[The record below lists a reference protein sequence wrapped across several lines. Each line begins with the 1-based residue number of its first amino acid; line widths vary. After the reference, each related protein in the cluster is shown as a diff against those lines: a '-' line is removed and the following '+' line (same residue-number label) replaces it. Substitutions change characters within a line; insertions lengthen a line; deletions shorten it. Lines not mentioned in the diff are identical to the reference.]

1 MSGIKIPVS
10 ADFDASQVQQQ
21 LNQFQKQINDLG
33 KQIAQTNKVKFNPV
47 TKASIDDM
55 QKFVAQF
62 EALKKVSGDLNKR
75 INATGQQG
83 RGFFDLDWSKMYPD
97 QASMR
102 RQQAKAFQYVTGS
115 AFDQPP
121 AGSNHGRTAA
131 QMAGNAARAG
141 LDAMGPA
148 GRVASN
154 AVGTG
159 MSSGWGAGV
168 AGLLGGMLALGVSK
182 IVGAAMEK
190 LDEAEKNS
198 IANDRLK
205 RQLGDVNV
213 SFDAL
218 NKSVQILAQRNHL
231 LYSEAGQL
239 AQQFTKVG
247 NVSERQYKSLAD
259 EVGTGVGMSRAFGLD
274 PSQGVSTLATF
285 RGMRLTGNDQD
296 TRRMA
301 LLIGETIG
309 KADAFAKSGEVMDAL
324 ASFATNQTRLS
335 LGGTPMGAYAGYL
348 SAMAGSGIPGLDVQN
363 SSAILSRIIGTLQ
376 NGGGAGEAS
385 QFFSARIAER
395 NGLNPIAGAIW
406 RENPMATVGEA
417 FGPNTAM
424 GRYLSK
430 RGISVGAGA
439 GGSFY
444 QQTIEQLKRDYSD
457 PFMQVEAASKH
468 LGIGR
473 NQAAAMLDMNPNQM
487 GELERRLGKNFNL
500 SDLNG
505 ESIATLGRLVTG
517 DSNTFQ
523 SVAGELRSR
532 TGSAALTATER
543 KKLDAAMSGGSRE
556 EQLNTLMGLVAS
568 RGQEQTQGKDIH
580 DSKTALENM
589 KTMMASMLIPYT
601 QDIRTGILYMAGKD
615 DGLTGEDVLKK
626 IAESESVTRNRR
638 IDREAE
644 ATKAQI
650 DKDYDSKLDALRLRG
665 GNSALA
671 QLGWYK
677 EYQDKVAAGTA
688 TQEDKDEYLY
698 QFRYREGKMGVP
710 AMFGD
715 GGTEAGNLNIE
726 RRRLKHEADAE
737 AETKR
742 KQEADRLKKELDQ
755 IESMD
760 KLTSTMEKT
769 NEILNQ
775 NTPDGPIQN
784 ASFSTGGGLASM
796 RGGNL
801 AGFARNA
808 TGKLARDPAL
818 IAAVAEAEK
827 EIGAPAGYLWA
838 QMGVESN
845 YNPNAVSPAG
855 AMGLAQVMP
864 GTLRNLERRFGR
876 KLNPFDPSD
885 SVFIQKEVMRENHGR
900 FGNWDDAARAY
911 NGGWSPWRWGNPETS
926 SYVPK
931 IHSRMRQGTPL
942 PDGHQDRKME
952 QRFIFDAA
960 PIEVIHKNERGQEVM
975 PPQQLATRVAPASP
989 AGTARIS

>member
-83 RGFFDLDWSKMYPD
+83 KGFFDLDWSKMYPD

-115 AFDQPP
+115 SFDQP
-121 AGSNHGRTAA
+121 AGGGSTHGRTAA
-131 QMAGNAARAG
+131 HMAGNAARSG

-154 AVGTG
+154 AIGTG
-159 MSSGWGAGV
+159 MSSGFGAGV

-247 NVSERQYKSLAD
+247 NVSERQYKTLAD
-259 EVGTGVGMSRAFGLD
+259 EVGTGVGMSRSFGLD
-274 PSQGVSTLATF
+274 PSQGVGTLATF
-285 RGMRLTGNDQD
+285 RGMRVTGNDQD

-324 ASFATNQTRLS
+324 ASFATNQTRMS
-335 LGGTPMGAYAGYL
+335 LGGTPMNAYAGYL

-363 SSAILSRIIGTLQ
+363 SSAILSRVISTLQ

-385 QFFSARIAER
+385 QFFSARIAQR

-406 RENPMATVGEA
+406 RENPMASINEA
-417 FGPNTAM
+417 FGPDTAM
-424 GRYLSK
+424 GKFLGK
-430 RGISVGAGA
+430 RGVNVSGGA

-444 QQTIEQLKRDYSD
+444 AQTLEQLKSDYKD
-457 PFMQVEAASKH
+457 PFMLLNATSRH
-468 LGIGR
+468 LGVSHG
-473 NQAAAMLDMNPNQM
+473 QAAALLDIAPNQM
-487 GELERRLGKNFNL
+487 GELQSRLGKF
-500 SDLNG
+500 DLKSLNS
-505 ESIATLGRLVTG
+505 ESIATMGKLLNGN
-517 DSNTFQ
+517 DNTFNN
-523 SVAGELRSR
+523 VASELKSR
-532 TGSAALTATER
+532 TGADALTPEER
-543 KKLDAAMSGGSRE
+543 KKLDAAMSGSRDDKI
-556 EQLNTLMGLVAS
+556 NTLMSLVAS

-601 QDIRTGILYMAGKD
+601 QDIRTGILWMAGDRKM
-615 DGLTGEDVLKK
+615 TGSEVLQD
-626 IAESESVTRNRR
+626 IANKESELRIKRIRGDESNSRANADKVFAGQMGGLYLNEGNLSDTAKNSFIWRR
-638 IDREAE
+638 YKE
-644 ATKAQI
+644 
-650 DKDYDSKLDALRLRG
+650 KLD
-665 GNSALA
+665 
-671 QLGWYK
+671 
-677 EYQDKVAAGTA
+677 AGTA
-688 TQEDKDEYLY
+688 TDEDRDLAIANLKWRSPSTMLNEQGQAELARLEAARDDAKKKASDKAEDLLKAERDRI
-698 QFRYREGKMGVP
+698 QVELKSIEAMDRLTKSMDGSGGKSEDAKIP
-710 AMFGD
+710 ANYVSTASYSAPS
-715 GGTEAGNLNIE
+715 GGG
-726 RRRLKHEADAE
+726 RLSRDPGLMAAVADAE
-737 AETKR
+737 R
-742 KQEADRLKKELDQ
+742 
-755 IESMD
+755 
-760 KLTSTMEKT
+760 
-769 NEILNQ
+769 
-775 NTPDGPIQN
+775 
-784 ASFSTGGGLASM
+784 
-796 RGGNL
+796 
-801 AGFARNA
+801 
-808 TGKLARDPAL
+808 
-818 IAAVAEAEK
+818 
-827 EIGAPAGYLWA
+827 EIGAPAGFLWA

-845 YNPNAVSPAG
+845 YNPNARSPAG

-876 KLNPFDPSD
+876 TLNPYDSSD
-885 SVFIQKEVMRENHGR
+885 SVFIQKEVMRENYGR

-911 NGGWSPWRWGNPETS
+911 NGGWSPQRWGNPETS

-931 IHSRMRQGTPL
+931 IYNRMRNGMPL
-942 PDGHQDRKME
+942 PDGHQERKQE

-975 PPQQLATRVAPASP
+975 PPQQLATRVQPAVPTGLMRNS
-989 AGTARIS
+989 